1 MVCFRTTL
9 ALAAGIATLGCA
21 CSPTTTGSSPTP
33 VLPLRTL
40 RLYETGV
47 GYFERA
53 GDLGSSSASLPVP
66 AGHLDDALKT
76 LVVLS
81 SGGKSTVHG
90 IEFGSSI
97 SRGMARAV
105 AGLPIDGDQPLDLQQ
120 LLVGLKGAEIEARTR
135 SATYRGRLVDAV
147 VATDD
152 GLVSKDAPVPEQ
164 PGDASKP
171 RGKPA
176 SLTLLVLTDAGAIVR
191 VPATEVDSVRPL
203 DPTWAT
209 RMGSALDALSSRGA
223 QSEQLLHV
231 IASGG
236 PISLG
241 YVAEAPVWR
250 TTYRVV
256 LDDSGKTGVLQG
268 WALLHNDTDE
278 NWRDVRVELANGRP
292 DSFLFPLAAPRYT
305 RRPLIAPDDQLATVP
320 QLMGTTVDAIWG
332 DQIGDSDGAGGIGLS
347 GIGVGGGGYG
357 MGSGH
362 GRLGGS
368 VRASGAS
375 SSELLEVGNLAS
387 SGPAAGVEAGALFV
401 YSLAEHV
408 DLRAHGST
416 LVPFAQQRVDAA
428 TMTWVDSPG
437 APPRSAVRF
446 ANSTSQTL
454 PAGPIA
460 FFADHGFVGE
470 SSLARLKPGERR
482 FITYGLDLDVEV
494 QPEATRASEEPKRLV
509 WDKAAGALEEHFF
522 RTTDAAY
529 TIENRSGHPRSVV
542 LAMTLD
548 RNATLTGPDQVD
560 FDAATSRPLA
570 VFVVAAQKRV
580 ERKTHAVEGLV
591 RATAFTAL
599 TAGRMSEIASAPSL
613 DAADKGAAS
622 QAAARLHEAEE
633 DARKATQ
640 TKGEIAEVEKDLDRL
655 REHMKALAGERSGGG
670 GGANPFA
677 TRVLASEDRL
687 AGLRKQLD
695 ALDSD
700 SQSKKDAAQA
710 ALAQLVR

>member
-1 MVCFRTTL
+1 
-9 ALAAGIATLGCA
+9 
-21 CSPTTTGSSPTP
+21 
-33 VLPLRTL
+33 
-40 RLYETGV
+40 
-47 GYFERA
+47 
-53 GDLGSSSASLPVP
+53 
-66 AGHLDDALKT
+66 
-76 LVVLS
+76 
-81 SGGKSTVHG
+81 
-90 IEFGSSI
+90 
-97 SRGMARAV
+97 
-105 AGLPIDGDQPLDLQQ
+105 
-120 LLVGLKGAEIEARTR
+120 
-135 SATYRGRLVDAV
+135 
-147 VATDD
+147 
-152 GLVSKDAPVPEQ
+152 
-164 PGDASKP
+164 
-171 RGKPA
+171 
-176 SLTLLVLTDAGAIVR
+176 
-191 VPATEVDSVRPL
+191 
-203 DPTWAT
+203 
-209 RMGSALDALSSRGA
+209 
-223 QSEQLLHV
+223 
-231 IASGG
+231 
-236 PISLG
+236 
-241 YVAEAPVWR
+241 
-250 TTYRVV
+250 
-256 LDDSGKTGVLQG
+256 
-268 WALLHNDTDE
+268 
-278 NWRDVRVELANGRP
+278 
-292 DSFLFPLAAPRYT
+292 
-305 RRPLIAPDDQLATVP
+305 
-320 QLMGTTVDAIWG
+320 
-332 DQIGDSDGAGGIGLS
+332 
-347 GIGVGGGGYG
+347 

-408 DLRAHGST
+408 NLRAHGST
-416 LVPFAQQRVDAA
+416 LVPFAQQRVNAA

-548 RNATLTGPDQVD
+548 RNATLTGPDQVN

-670 GGANPFA
+670 AGPIRSPRACSRPRIGSRVFASSWTRWIRTRSRRRTLRRPRSRSWCDEKLDGAGEGEPPLPDRSLLPRHDVEHGGRHRGPTSSPALPRATPDGPSPRPVSRAAPAPHTDPSRRGSSRSSSATRANP
-677 TRVLASEDRL
+677 ASP
-687 AGLRKQLD
+687 
-695 ALDSD
+695 S
-700 SQSKKDAAQA
+700 
-710 ALAQLVR
+710 